1 VRRHLVNGVQVSD
14 LCDEHKIAP
23 SMLYSWQRLVME
35 NMAQLLE
42 HGSRHNGHREAR
54 EHVRDRGRVPG

>member
-1 VRRHLVNGVQVSD
+1 
-14 LCDEHKIAP
+14 
-23 SMLYSWQRLVME
+23 MLYSWQRLVME